1 MAPKTTLLILEPL
14 ACCGWMP
21 HCMLISCKHKM
32 AHDLMEF
39 IWSWPWEQM
48 KLVVHAVKLAFTR
61 KIISWCASFIATE
74 NFKKCYGWHSSLG
87 AKRVKSFLSWAVP
100 VMLCFHYL
108 YGVGNLE
115 GLTSKHP
122 RTQVTF
128 WCIQLQ
134 HYSSDLGWSATHAFI
149 MVLTNKIC
157 PD

>member
-74 NFKKCYGWHSSLG
+74 NFNKCYGWHFNLG
-87 AKRVKSFLSWAVP
+87 AIHVKSFLSWAIL
-100 VMLCFHYL
+100 VMLCFRYL
-108 YGVGNLE
+108 YGVGILE
-115 GLTSKHP
+115 GLLPS
-122 RTQVTF
+122 TQVTCR
-128 WCIQLQ
+128 CIQSQ
-134 HYSSDLGWSATHAFI
+134 HYNSDLGWSAAHAFI

-157 PD
+157 LD